1 MRTKSDSGCDRYLA
15 QNTNVTRVCKILIFF
30 INFIVNIV
38 GKNIINSMGH
48 NTGPS
53 ENQFF

>member
-1 MRTKSDSGCDRYLA
+1 M
-15 QNTNVTRVCKILIFF
+15 QNIDYF

-53 ENQFF
+53 ENQFFNKKNCIQIL